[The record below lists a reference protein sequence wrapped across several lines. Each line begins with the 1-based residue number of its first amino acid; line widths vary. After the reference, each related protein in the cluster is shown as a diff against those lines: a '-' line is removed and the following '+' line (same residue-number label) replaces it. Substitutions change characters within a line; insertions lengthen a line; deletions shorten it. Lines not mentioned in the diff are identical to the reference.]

1 MADSNEKD
9 RRVAALLAQA
19 QVKLDPISETPS
31 LDGQLLLMNVLGR
44 PRAWL
49 LAHPELELTDGQSA
63 QFQAELDRYLEGE
76 ALPYVLGWWEFYGR
90 QFHISPDVLI
100 PRPETEHLVE
110 TALTSLAARQGAR
123 RIVEIGTGSGCVV
136 VSLAAEFP
144 ERTFV
149 ASDISFPAL
158 LVAKK
163 NSEYYGLREGINLI
177 QSDLLHGLRGP
188 FDLLLANLPYI
199 ASDQLA
205 SLQVARRE
213 PRAALDGGEGGLE
226 PLARLVNDLPGRL
239 KPGGEL
245 MFELDPGQMEEA
257 EALLRSVI
265 QVVHAERVRDLGGRE
280 RVLHCRIAE

>member
-1 MADSNEKD
+1 M
-9 RRVAALLAQA
+9 LAQA